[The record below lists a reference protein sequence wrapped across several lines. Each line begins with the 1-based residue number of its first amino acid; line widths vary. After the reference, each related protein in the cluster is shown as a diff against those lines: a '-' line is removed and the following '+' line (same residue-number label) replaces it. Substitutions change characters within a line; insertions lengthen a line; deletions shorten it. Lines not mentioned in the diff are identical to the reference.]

1 MTRASPAGSAR
12 TMFDKIWDRHVILQQ
27 GEDGPALIY
36 IDRDFIHE
44 GSFHAFADL
53 RRRGLSVK
61 RPAQVFGVAD
71 HYVPTR
77 AGSAGPRQVR
87 TARDAASPEIAR
99 MMRQFDE
106 NMAWSGVQH
115 FPLHDPRQGIVHVVG
130 PEQGVTL
137 PGLIVVCSDSH
148 TSTHGALGAI
158 AFGVGQS
165 ENAHVMATQ
174 TLWQRKPDTMRI
186 HVSGARAPGVSA
198 KDVVLAIIGHIGA
211 AGATGCAIE
220 YAGPVIAAMSI
231 EERLTVCNMS
241 IEAGARCGMI
251 APDET
256 TFAWLRARP
265 FAPTGAQW
273 DAAVADWRR
282 LPSDAGAVFDH
293 DVTLDGTHIKPMVTW
308 GTSPEDVASIDGV
321 VPDPEDFASPLRRAA
336 AAAALRYMDL
346 QPGTPMRNIAIDTVF
361 IGSCTNG
368 RLEDLRAA
376 AKVAAGRTARVPAM
390 VVPGSGLVKQ
400 AAEREGLDRI
410 FKSAGFQWLE
420 PGCSSC
426 SALNGDVVAPGK
438 RCASTSNR
446 NFVGRQGPGART
458 HLVSPAMAA
467 AAAVTGHLTD
477 VRALGTVP

>member
-1 MTRASPAGSAR
+1 MTRATLAGVPR
-12 TMFDKIWDRHVILQQ
+12 TMFDKIWDRHVIRQQ
-27 GEDGPALIY
+27 GEDGPALLY
-36 IDRDFIHE
+36 IDRDFVHE

-53 RRRGLSVK
+53 RHRGLSV
-61 RPAQVFGVAD
+61 RQPTQVFGVPD

-77 AGSAGPRQVR
+77 AGSAQGRS
-87 TARDAASPEIAR
+87 ARDAAHPDIAR
-99 MMRQFDE
+99 MMQQFDE
-106 NMAWSGVQH
+106 NMAGSGVQH
-115 FPLHDPRQGIVHVVG
+115 FPLNDPRQGIVHVVG
-130 PEQGVTL
+130 PEQGITL

-165 ENAHVMATQ
+165 ENAHVLATQ
-174 TLWQRKPDTMRI
+174 TLWQRKPNTMRI
-186 HVSGARAPGVSA
+186 CVTGSRAPGVSA

-220 YAGPVIAAMSI
+220 YAGPVMAAMSV

-265 FAPTGAQW
+265 YAPTGKLW
-273 DAAVADWRR
+273 DAALTDWCT
-282 LPSDAGAVFDH
+282 LPSDADAVFDH
-293 DVTLDGTHIKPMVTW
+293 EITLDGSTIQPMVTW
-308 GTSPEDVASIDGV
+308 GTSPQDVVSIDAV
-321 VPDPEDFASPLRRAA
+321 VPAPADFTSPLRRTAVE
-336 AAAALRYMDL
+336 AALRYMGL
-346 QPGTPMRNIAIDTVF
+346 QPGTPMAGIPIDTVF
-361 IGSCTNG
+361 IGSCTNA

-376 AKVAAGRTARVPAM
+376 ARVAAGRTAQVPTM

-420 PGCSSC
+420 SGCSSC
-426 SALNGDVVAPGK
+426 AALNGDIVAPGK

-458 HLVSPAMAA
+458 HLLSPAMAA
-467 AAAVTGHLTD
+467 AAAVTGRLTD
-477 VRALGTVP
+477 VRTLGVAA